1 VKRREFIT
9 LIGGAA
15 AAWPLAAR
23 AQQPVPRRVYRIGSI
38 SLAVGPS
45 TPDEGFRKG
54 LHDLGYRE
62 GYDIIFISR
71 WAAGNQGR
79 LGGLVEELLSLDVDV
94 IVSGTTEAILAVRRI
109 NQTIP
114 IVMTTTSDPIG
125 SGLIAS
131 LARPGGNTTDV
142 TQFSTDLVGKRA
154 EILHELVP
162 TIKQLAVLAYWPH
175 PPTEQ
180 LFREA
185 EDAAKALG
193 LKLQLLKAGG
203 FDEIESAFEAMA
215 RERADGVIVQSNA
228 VWNRH
233 LGQVAHLA
241 NKRRLP
247 AIHESADFPRA
258 GGLISYGPDRYDLGR
273 RAAIYV
279 DRIFKGAKSPD
290 LPVEQ
295 PVKFEM
301 VINRGTANT
310 IGITIP
316 QSIEVRADE
325 VIE

>member
-1 VKRREFIT
+1 
-9 LIGGAA
+9 
-15 AAWPLAAR
+15 
-23 AQQPVPRRVYRIGSI
+23 
-38 SLAVGPS
+38 
-45 TPDEGFRKG
+45 
-54 LHDLGYRE
+54 
-62 GYDIIFISR
+62 
-71 WAAGNQGR
+71 
-79 LGGLVEELLSLDVDV
+79 
-94 IVSGTTEAILAVRRI
+94 
-109 NQTIP
+109 
-114 IVMTTTSDPIG
+114 MTTTSDPIG

-131 LARPGGNTTDV
+131 LARPGGNTTGV
-142 TQFSTDLVGKRA
+142 TQFSTDLVGKRV

-185 EDAAKALG
+185 EDAAKVLG

-203 FDEIESAFEAMA
+203 FEEIESAFEAMA

-233 LGQVAHLA
+233 LRQVADLA

-247 AIHESADFPRA
+247 VIHESADFPRA

-279 DRIFKGAKSPD
+279 DKIFKGAKPPD

-301 VINRGTANT
+301 VINRGAAKT